1 MATNLPST
9 ISTDSATATKLF
21 FDAYGEQPLEFNST
35 DVDATVGFFESKGFD
50 RDAATITAV
59 TLLKQAKIESQPIFQ
74 ILDTLKGFSSLQ
86 ISALVAEI
94 LNNNR
99 PSTSTL
105 GLRVVNSNRI
115 SQIRNILL

>member
-9 ISTDSATATKLF
+9 LSTDSASATKLF

-35 DVDATVGFFESKGFD
+35 DVDATVGFFEGKGFD

-115 SQIRNILL
+115 SQTRNILL